1 MMSERD
7 VNEVLQCW
15 NALRETHDEQ
25 AVMRLIS
32 ALRVV
37 APPGI
42 EWALEIGNHAGM
54 AYLIES
60 GKLLQLRVSREE
72 FGPFMDTSVREISAE
87 DVPKI
92 LLSALAA
99 DAEGFMRKV
108 LDRLQEWSMRAPT
121 NHPSR
126 PAIEGLLRQSGKS
139 RS

>member
-1 MMSERD
+1 M
-7 VNEVLQCW
+7 QCW
-15 NALRETHDEQ
+15 NSLLQTHDEQ
-25 AVMRLIS
+25 ALVRLIS
-32 ALRVV
+32 ALRVI

-87 DVPKI
+87 DIPKI
-92 LLSALAA
+92 LLNSVAG
-99 DAEGFMRKV
+99 DAEGFMKRV
-108 LDRLQEWSMRAPT
+108 LDRLHDWSKRAPA

-126 PAIEGLLRQSGKS
+126 QGIEGLLRQFDTS
-139 RS
+139 RV